1 MPQMSLF
8 GFPAQYVIGVIIIT
22 LYVLSCFKTPLISF
36 FSKLQ
41 GDDFFP
47 DIPLPYKPVAEDKL
61 EVLYDPNEEIHSSDK
76 PAPKGT
82 ADYIELV
89 MQAAPD
95 ASDTLRLD
103 YAYRELTEAQI
114 LRAEVTRKLPVAPT
128 VEVKA

>member
-41 GDDFFP
+41 GDDLFP
-47 DIPLPYKPVAEDKL
+47 DVPLPPTLITEDDVIPTPSVA
-61 EVLYDPNEEIHSSDK
+61 NSDK

-82 ADYIELV
+82 AAYIKLV
-89 MQAAPD
+89 MTCAPD
-95 ASDTLRLD
+95 ASDTLRLS
-103 YAYRELTEAQI
+103 YAEAELTEAQI

>member
-41 GDDFFP
+41 GDDLFP
-47 DIPLPYKPVAEDKL
+47 DGPLPFSPPVIDI
-61 EVLYDPNEEIHSSDK
+61 PQSSDK

-82 ADYIELV
+82 AAYIKLV
-89 MQAAPD
+89 MLAAPD
-95 ASDTLRLD
+95 ASDTLRLS
-103 YAYRELTEAQI
+103 YAEAELTEAQI